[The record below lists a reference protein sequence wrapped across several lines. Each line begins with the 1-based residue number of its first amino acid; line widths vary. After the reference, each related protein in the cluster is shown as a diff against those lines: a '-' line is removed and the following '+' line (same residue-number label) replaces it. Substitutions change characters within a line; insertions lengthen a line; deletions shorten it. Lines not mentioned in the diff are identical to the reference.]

1 MRHNVPPKHLLVP
14 VDFSEPSRMA
24 ASYAAKLA
32 VPLGADLVLLHA
44 ITSME
49 EVEVLLA
56 EQESPIDWG
65 TARADAA
72 KVADTMLQG
81 IAVAIGFPEAR
92 RLIVDGHAAPATAD
106 AARENDIDLVVVG
119 SHGRTGIRRAL
130 LGSVAER
137 MARLCPVPV
146 LVVHWAADNG

>member
-24 ASYAAKLA
+24 ASYAAKIA
-32 VPLGADLVLLHA
+32 VPLGADLTLLHA

-49 EVEVLLA
+49 EVEVLLS
-56 EQESPIDWG
+56 EQETPIDWG

-72 KVADTMLQG
+72 NVADKMLQAV
-81 IAVAIGFPEAR
+81 AVAIGHPDAV
-92 RLIVDGHAAPATAD
+92 RLVVDGHAAPATAE
-106 AARENDIDLVVVG
+106 AAREHEMDMVVVG
-119 SHGRTGIRRAL
+119 SHGRTGLRRAL

-146 LVVHWAADNG
+146 LVVHWAAEP